1 MREEE
6 LFMLMKELAEND
18 KQRDLV
24 SQVSVLGKL
33 YKIEMMQGLA
43 LQHFST
49 EQWDAV
55 RAICDEIRRNE
66 ASINREVAEMLL
78 RNFMKREQKS

>member
-33 YKIEMMQGLA
+33 YKIEMMRGLA
-43 LQHFST
+43 LQHFSN

-55 RAICDEIRRNE
+55 RVICDEIRRNE
-66 ASINREVAEMLL
+66 ASINREVSEMLL